1 MVIEGYIKDSSF
13 DPLGGFAA
21 SLCYPCVTSR
31 TSNALIPH
39 RTTVPLVNT
48 IMLPYLTDIQH
59 PTEQTKIMRIA
70 HQLYK
75 AERELEGT
83 THWSYIRHDNPL
95 DNLEYQ
101 ATILD
106 SIGADL
112 RDIEGDIEELDDVGV
127 RSVLTIWYSSIYRLF
142 FDMFEEHNRIIEG
155 AAD

>member
-13 DPLGGFAA
+13 DTLGGFAA
-21 SLCYPCVTSR
+21 SLCYVPSR
-31 TSNALIPH
+31 TSNALILC
-39 RTTVPLVNT
+39 TLTVPLDN
-48 IMLPYLTDIQH
+48 MLPYLSELQH
-59 PTEQTKIMRIA
+59 PTQQTRIMKIA
-70 HQLYK
+70 HSLYRI
-75 AERELEGT
+75 ERELEGT

-101 ATILD
+101 ASILD

-112 RDIEGDIEELDDVGV
+112 RDIEGDIEELEDVGV

>member
-1 MVIEGYIKDSSF
+1 
-13 DPLGGFAA
+13 
-21 SLCYPCVTSR
+21 
-31 TSNALIPH
+31 
-39 RTTVPLVNT
+39 
-48 IMLPYLTDIQH
+48 MLPYLSEMQH

-75 AERELEGT
+75 AERELQGD

-101 ATILD
+101 ASILD

-112 RDIEGDIEELDDVGV
+112 RDIEGDIEELEDVGV

-142 FDMFEEHNRIIEG
+142 FELFEVHNQIIG
-155 AAD
+155 GSAD

>member
-1 MVIEGYIKDSSF
+1 MIRSACS
-13 DPLGGFAA
+13 LRSRA

-31 TSNALIPH
+31 TSNALILCTLT
-39 RTTVPLVNT
+39 RTLRE
-48 IMLPYLTDIQH
+48 MLPYLSDLHH
-59 PTEQTKIMRIA
+59 PTQQTRIMKIA
-70 HQLYK
+70 HSLYRI
-75 AERELEGT
+75 ERELEGT

-101 ATILD
+101 ASILD

-112 RDIEGDIEELDDVGV
+112 RDIEGDIEELEDVGV

-142 FDMFEEHNRIIEG
+142 FDMFEEHNRIING

>member
-1 MVIEGYIKDSSF
+1 MRVEGYIKDSSF
-13 DPLGGFAA
+13 DTLGGFAA

-101 ATILD
+101 ATILN

-112 RDIEGDIEELDDVGV
+112 RDIEGDIEELEDVGV
-127 RSVLTIWYSSIYRLF
+127 RSVLMVWFSSIYRLY
-142 FDMFEEHNRIIEG
+142 FDLFDEHSKILSG
-155 AAD
+155 SAD